1 MDKDKRQTDRRHCIE
16 DKARKTDRYIE
27 WRMWKNWG
35 IQSGCDVISL
45 EATQRCSR
53 GQTLKH
59 AVNIRFQNQYT
70 DKIYR
75 KWIFYH
81 TKKNNISCW
90 HANKKYLE

>member
-1 MDKDKRQTDRRHCIE
+1 MLYTEEWIRLERQKGTQNDR
-16 DKARKTDRYIE
+16 
-27 WRMWKNWG
+27 RMWKNGG
-35 IQSGCDVISL
+35 IPSGCDVISL

-75 KWIFYH
+75 K
-81 TKKNNISCW
+81 
-90 HANKKYLE
+90 